1 MVKLNPPNRWS
12 TWDWLK
18 SNLARAPVGKN
29 VCQVESGSSK
39 CMFQHV
45 KTRPGTLGQ
54 VATGCV
60 CLLVCIYAIY
70 YILYTSYIYIL
81 YIYILYIYTLYIYIL
96 YIYTIYI
103 LYIYTIIIL
112 QVLFKRQIHS
122 PPLTSS
128 HDRSASVGRETAGW
142 LQLCIRKTPEGCIK
156 ILQNSIWTCSPDI
169 QASIYQ
175 RCNYPWLYNVTA
187 YDSITSRVEALKALK
202 VPKVGGP
209 VWGENWTASCAS
221 WTSGQGWA
229 RCHTI
234 CWW

>member
-70 YILYTSYIYIL
+70 YILYTRYIYIY
-81 YIYILYIYTLYIYIL
+81 YIYIHYI

-103 LYIYTIIIL
+103 LTKL
-112 QVLFKRQIHS
+112 QRGAPVYEIAKLVR
-122 PPLTSS
+122 
-128 HDRSASVGRETAGW
+128 AN
-142 LQLCIRKTPEGCIK
+142 
-156 ILQNSIWTCSPDI
+156 NS
-169 QASIYQ
+169 
-175 RCNYPWLYNVTA
+175 NVTKRGYSRYK
-187 YDSITSRVEALKALK
+187 YDITIVSIVNSWALLYLLSK
-202 VPKVGGP
+202 
-209 VWGENWTASCAS
+209 
-221 WTSGQGWA
+221 
-229 RCHTI
+229 
-234 CWW
+234 